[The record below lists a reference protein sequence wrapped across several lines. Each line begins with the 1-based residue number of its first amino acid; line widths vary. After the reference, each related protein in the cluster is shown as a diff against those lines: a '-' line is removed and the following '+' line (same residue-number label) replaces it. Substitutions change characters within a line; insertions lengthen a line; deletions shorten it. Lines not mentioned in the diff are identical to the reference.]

1 MALPLNSKLKAFADD
16 ERGGIAT
23 IFGLSAI
30 VLTMFAGIAID
41 YSRINHERSRVL
53 AALDAAA
60 LAAGKALLDGRLS
73 DGDVVDQATSYFN
86 QNMKVAERF
95 GIIDGL
101 DVQIDRAN
109 SGVTVSANVE
119 VPMTL
124 TRIAGVDSFVFP
136 VTASTKFKQQDIELS
151 MALDVTGSMGSAG
164 KLDALK
170 SAAQDLFDI
179 LLPDAGRANKV
190 RIALAPYSSGV
201 NAGSY
206 AATVTGL
213 VRPPDNCTFERE
225 RADTADDSAPARG
238 TYLKA
243 TGSPG
248 IDRGAICPSSS
259 RIVPLTDDKDL
270 LRSEVRSYRASGS
283 TAGHL
288 GAQWGWYL
296 ISPNWGGI
304 FTGNNAPVAYDD
316 GKTVKAMIL
325 MTDGRFNT
333 MAGRNGG
340 DNSPTAQR
348 SSQIAVANCDA
359 MRAQGIKVYTVG
371 FKLDHPAATQ
381 TLKDCAAAPQNFF
394 EASTGDELRDAFKAI
409 AEQINNLRLTN

>member
-1 MALPLNSKLKAFADD
+1 MVHALTLSMKAFRDD
-16 ERGGIAT
+16 ERGGVALL
-23 IFGLSAI
+23 FALSAI
-30 VLTMFAGIAID
+30 LLMIFSGVAID
-41 YSRINHERSRVL
+41 YSRVNHERTRVTS
-53 AALDAAA
+53 ALDSAA
-60 LAAGKALLDGRLS
+60 LAAGKALLDGRLT
-73 DGDVVDQATSYFN
+73 DADVIARAQSYFD

-95 GIIDGL
+95 GTVNAL
-101 DVQIDRAN
+101 DIQIDRAN
-109 SGVTVSANVE
+109 SGVSVSAIVE

-124 TRIAGVDSFVFP
+124 SRIAGIDNFVFP
-136 VTASTKFKQQDIELS
+136 VTAATAFKQQDIELS

-170 SAAQDLFDI
+170 SAAEDLFDI
-179 LLPDAGRANKV
+179 LLPDSGTPNEV

-213 VRPPDNCTFERE
+213 PSPPGNCTFERE
-225 RADTADDSAPARG
+225 RVNDVSDIAPANG

-243 TGSPG
+243 IGGTG
-248 IDRGAICPSSS
+248 ITRGASCPSSS
-259 RIVPLTDDKDL
+259 RIVPLTDDKAL

-296 ISPNWGGI
+296 ISPNWAGI
-304 FTGNNAPVAYDD
+304 FTGNNAPVAYND

-325 MTDGRFNT
+325 MTDGLFNT
-333 MAGRNGG
+333 VAGRNDG
-340 DNSPTAQR
+340 DNSATAQL

-359 MRAQGIKVYTVG
+359 MRAQGIRVYTVG
-371 FKLDHPAATQ
+371 FQLGNAQATQ
-381 TLKDCAAAPQNFF
+381 TLKDCAGVPQNFF
-394 EASTGDELRDAFKAI
+394 EAANGTELRDAFKAI
-409 AEQINNLRLTN
+409 AQQINNLHLTN